1 MSIELELEP
10 ETVLVESP
18 AFDRVA
24 TMFFAVVP
32 FLAVLY
38 AAVLAWNHVLSWTD
52 IAVFAVMYGLTG
64 MGVTVGLHRLLTH
77 RAFKCRPWL
86 RFTFAALGSMAI
98 EGPAIEWVANHRQH
112 HAYSDRAGD
121 PHSPHL
127 HEPGIRGTLR
137 GLAHAHIGWVVGNS
151 EVANERR
158 YAPDL
163 LEDRAVRA
171 VDRTFVL
178 WVVLSLAV
186 PFGLGY
192 ALTGRVEGALTA
204 LLWGGAVRL
213 FLLHQVTFSINSL
226 CHFFGSAPYDTG
238 DHSRNLAWL
247 SLASFGE
254 SWHNNHHAFPTSA
267 AHGLRRWQFDL
278 SAAIINGLERAG
290 LAWDVVRVDESRQE
304 AKARP

>member
-1 MSIELELEP
+1 MSLELEP
-10 ETVLVESP
+10 ETVLVDSP
-18 AFDRVA
+18 TFDRFA
-24 TMFFAVVP
+24 TMFFAVAP

-38 AAVLAWNHVLSWTD
+38 AGVLAWHHVLSWTD
-52 IAVFAVMYGLTG
+52 LGIFAVMYGLTG

-77 RAFKCRPWL
+77 RAFKCPSWL
-86 RFTFAALGSMAI
+86 RFTLAALGSMAI

-112 HAYSDRAGD
+112 HAYSDLPGD

-137 GLAHAHIGWVVGNS
+137 GLAHAHIGWVVGNA

-163 LEDRAVRA
+163 LEDRVVRA

-178 WVVLSLAV
+178 WVVVSLAA

-192 ALTGRVEGALTA
+192 ALTGGMDGALTA

-213 FLLHQVTFSINSL
+213 FLLHHVTFSINSL
-226 CHFFGSAPYDTG
+226 CHFFGTAPYATG
-238 DHSRNLAWL
+238 DESRNLAWL

-267 AHGLRRWQFDL
+267 AHGLRRRQVDL
-278 SAAIINGLERAG
+278 SAALINGLEHVG
-290 LAWDVVRVDESRQE
+290 LAWDVVRVDGSRMA
-304 AKARP
+304 AKART